1 MENII
6 ADKIFDFVKAFGQD
20 VVLFTQEGESTL
32 DSTQAKRFYLKD
44 SKVMIHYDTNESK
57 SEIRVSYG
65 GERPIQEFKKLFAG
79 LKAIANKNLIEFS
92 LQKFSK
98 QIEPKD
104 FAYQGTVAMQQQTM
118 ESYGKPY
125 GYSKTSYQDLKDSR
139 IIIKH
144 KKSVDEEVRGSR
156 SRNIQ
161 AIYLENSA
169 GERFQYPHNH
179 LAGARAMLRHVKEGG
194 TPYDDFG
201 QHIIEQSKELGD
213 LYKFERW
220 VNKNSLIEGND
231 DIVEAVKE
239 QKNKIR
245 EHIKKLQSHA
255 YYEACSCEYQN
266 KKETISPAKVN
277 KMRERFTAK
286 HFDEGLNDALG
297 VVTRLMKEANY
308 KDEARQNA
316 IDLYGYIQKNK
327 SALSFKGV
335 SKDDPANPHAQ
346 DPVKWSSKEGP
357 ISFINAMAGYLAMR
371 SNDDEVFNRLTQL
384 GDDIAHGYLD
394 KDPKIIM
401 GAKKLL
407 DYLYKNATMSEV
419 SVETGTSIEHQA
431 VESLEE
437 SFENF
442 IPKF

>member
-6 ADKIFDFVKAFGQD
+6 SDKIFDFVKAFGEN

-32 DSTQAKRFYLKD
+32 DSDEAKRFYLKD
-44 SKVMIHYDTNESK
+44 SKIMIHYDASESK

-65 GERPIQEFKKLFAG
+65 GERPIQEFKKLFDG

-104 FAYQGTVAMQQQTM
+104 FAYQGKVAMQQNTM

-125 GYSKTSYQDLKDSR
+125 GYSKTSYQDLKDSK

-144 KKSVDEEVRGSR
+144 KKAVDEEVRGSR

-201 QHIIEQSKELGD
+201 QHIIEQSKELSD

-220 VNKNSLIEGND
+220 VNKNGLIEGND
-231 DIVEAVKE
+231 DVVEVVKE

-245 EHIKKLQSHA
+245 EHIKKLQSQT
-255 YYEACSCEYQN
+255 YYESCSCEYKHN
-266 KKETISPAKVN
+266 KQTTSPAKVN

-297 VVTRLMKEANY
+297 VVTRLMKEADA
-308 KDEARQNA
+308 KTEARDNA
-316 IDLYGYIQKNK
+316 VALAKYIQDKK
-327 SALSFKGV
+327 MIGFKGV
-335 SKDDPANPHAQ
+335 EVDDPANPEAQ
-346 DPVKWSSKEGP
+346 DPAKFSGP
-357 ISFINAMAGYLAMR
+357 SGVVAKISAMAGYLAQR
-371 SNDDEVFNRLTQL
+371 TTDDTVSNHLARISDDV
-384 GDDIAHGYLD
+384 HMMH
-394 KDPKIIM
+394 PKLIM
-401 GAKKLL
+401 GVKKVI
-407 DYLYKNATMSEV
+407 DYLYKNATMSKEAEE
-419 SVETGTSIEHQA
+419 SGSSIEHQA

>member
-6 ADKIFDFVKAFGQD
+6 SDKIFDFVKAFGEN

-32 DSTQAKRFYLKD
+32 DSDEAKRFYLKD
-44 SKVMIHYDTNESK
+44 SKIMIHYDTSESK

-65 GERPIQEFKKLFAG
+65 GERPIQEFKKLFDG

-104 FAYQGTVAMQQQTM
+104 FAYQGKVAMQQNTM

-125 GYSKTSYQDLKDSR
+125 GYSKTSYQDLKDSK

-144 KKSVDEEVRGSR
+144 KKAVDEEVRGSR

-201 QHIIEQSKELGD
+201 QHIIEQSKELSD

-220 VNKNSLIEGND
+220 VNKNGLIEGND
-231 DIVEAVKE
+231 DVVEVVKE

-245 EHIKKLQSHA
+245 EHIKKLQSQS
-255 YYEACSCEYQN
+255 YYESCSCEYKHN
-266 KKETISPAKVN
+266 KQTTSPAKVN

-297 VVTRLMKEANY
+297 VVTRLMKEADA
-308 KDEARQNA
+308 KTEARDNA
-316 IDLYGYIQKNK
+316 VALAKYIQDKK
-327 SALSFKGV
+327 MIGFKGV
-335 SKDDPANPHAQ
+335 EVDDPANPEAQ
-346 DPVKWSSKEGP
+346 DPAKFSGP
-357 ISFINAMAGYLAMR
+357 SGVVAKISAMAGYLAQR
-371 SNDDEVFNRLTQL
+371 TTDDTVSNHLARISDDV
-384 GDDIAHGYLD
+384 HMMH
-394 KDPKIIM
+394 PKLIM
-401 GAKKLL
+401 GVKKVI
-407 DYLYKNATMSEV
+407 DYLYKNATMSKEAEE
-419 SVETGTSIEHQA
+419 SGSSIEHQA
-431 VESLEE
+431 VEYLEE

-442 IPKF
+442 IP

>member
-6 ADKIFDFVKAFGQD
+6 ADKIFDFIKAFGED

-44 SKVMIHYDTNESK
+44 SKVMVHFDTDESK

-65 GERPIQEFKKLFAG
+65 GERPIQEFRKLFAG
-79 LKAIANKNLIEFS
+79 LKAIAHKNLIEFS

-98 QIEPKD
+98 HIEPKD
-104 FAYQGTVAMQQQTM
+104 FAYQGTVAMQQNTM
-118 ESYGKPY
+118 ESYGRPY

-144 KKSVDEEVRGSR
+144 KKAVDEEVRGSR

-194 TPYDDFG
+194 NPYDDFG

-245 EHIKKLQSHA
+245 EHMKKLQSHA
-255 YYEACSCEYQN
+255 YYEQCSCDYQA
-266 KKETISPAKVN
+266 KKETISPTKVN

-286 HFDEGLNDALG
+286 HFDEDLTDALG
-297 VVTRLMKEANY
+297 VVTRIMKEYDQAA
-308 KDEARQNA
+308 EARENA
-316 IDLYGYIQKNK
+316 IALARYIQDKKKIGFN
-327 SALSFKGV
+327 GV
-335 SKDDPANPHAQ
+335 EADDPANPEAQ
-346 DPVKWSSKEGP
+346 DPVKWSGTNGIVAKVS
-357 ISFINAMAGYLAMR
+357 AMAGYLAQR
-371 SNDDEVFNRLTQL
+371 TTDDNVSNRLAR
-384 GDDIAHGYLD
+384 INLD
-394 KDPKIIM
+394 VHSMHPKLIM
-401 GAKKLL
+401 GVKKVL
-407 DYLYKNATMSEV
+407 DYLYKSATMESV
-419 SVETGTSIEHQA
+419 SVETGPGMQEQA

-437 SFENF
+437 SFEIF

>member
-6 ADKIFDFVKAFGQD
+6 SDKIFDFVKAFGEN

-32 DSTQAKRFYLKD
+32 DSDEAKRFYLKD
-44 SKVMIHYDTNESK
+44 SKIMIHYDTSESK

-65 GERPIQEFKKLFAG
+65 GERPIQEFKKLFDG

-104 FAYQGTVAMQQQTM
+104 FAYQGKVAMQQNTM

-125 GYSKTSYQDLKDSR
+125 GYSKTSYQDLKDSK

-144 KKSVDEEVRGSR
+144 KKAVDEEVRGSR

-201 QHIIEQSKELGD
+201 QHIIEQSKELSD

-220 VNKNSLIEGND
+220 VNKNGLIEGND
-231 DIVEAVKE
+231 DVVEVVKE

-245 EHIKKLQSHA
+245 EHIKKLQSQS
-255 YYEACSCEYQN
+255 YYESCSCEYKHN
-266 KKETISPAKVN
+266 KQTTSPAKVN

-297 VVTRLMKEANY
+297 VVTRLMKEADA
-308 KDEARQNA
+308 KTEARDNA
-316 IDLYGYIQKNK
+316 VALAKYIQDKK
-327 SALSFKGV
+327 MIGFKGV
-335 SKDDPANPHAQ
+335 EADDPANPEAQ
-346 DPVKWSSKEGP
+346 DPAKFSGP
-357 ISFINAMAGYLAMR
+357 SGVVAKISAMAGYLAQR
-371 SNDDEVFNRLTQL
+371 TTDDTVSNHLARISDDV
-384 GDDIAHGYLD
+384 HMMH
-394 KDPKIIM
+394 PKLIM
-401 GAKKLL
+401 GVKKVI
-407 DYLYKNATMSEV
+407 DYLYKNATMSKEAEE
-419 SVETGTSIEHQA
+419 SGSSIEHQA

>member
-6 ADKIFDFVKAFGQD
+6 SDKIFDFVKAFGEN

-32 DSTQAKRFYLKD
+32 DSDEAKRFYLKD
-44 SKVMIHYDTNESK
+44 SKIMIHYDTSESK

-65 GERPIQEFKKLFAG
+65 GERPIQEFKKLFDG

-104 FAYQGTVAMQQQTM
+104 FAYQGKVAMQQNTM

-125 GYSKTSYQDLKDSR
+125 GYSKTSYQDLKDSK

-144 KKSVDEEVRGSR
+144 KKAVDEEVRGSR

-194 TPYDDFG
+194 TPYDYFG
-201 QHIIEQSKELGD
+201 QHIIEQSKELSD

-220 VNKNSLIEGND
+220 VNKNGLIEGND
-231 DIVEAVKE
+231 DVVEVVKE

-245 EHIKKLQSHA
+245 EHIKKLQSQS
-255 YYEACSCEYQN
+255 YYESCSCEYKHN
-266 KKETISPAKVN
+266 KQTTSPAKVN

-297 VVTRLMKEANY
+297 VVTRLMKEADA
-308 KDEARQNA
+308 KTEARDNA
-316 IDLYGYIQKNK
+316 VALAKYIQDKK
-327 SALSFKGV
+327 MIGFKGV
-335 SKDDPANPHAQ
+335 EVDDPANPEAQ
-346 DPVKWSSKEGP
+346 DPTKFSGP
-357 ISFINAMAGYLAMR
+357 SGVVAKISAMAGYLAQR
-371 SNDDEVFNRLTQL
+371 TTDDTVSNHLARISDDV
-384 GDDIAHGYLD
+384 HMMH
-394 KDPKIIM
+394 PKLIM
-401 GAKKLL
+401 GVKKVI
-407 DYLYKNATMSEV
+407 DYLYKNATMSKEAEE
-419 SVETGTSIEHQA
+419 SGSSIEHQA

>member
-1 MENII
+1 
-6 ADKIFDFVKAFGQD
+6 
-20 VVLFTQEGESTL
+20 
-32 DSTQAKRFYLKD
+32 
-44 SKVMIHYDTNESK
+44 
-57 SEIRVSYG
+57 
-65 GERPIQEFKKLFAG
+65 
-79 LKAIANKNLIEFS
+79 
-92 LQKFSK
+92 
-98 QIEPKD
+98 
-104 FAYQGTVAMQQQTM
+104 MQQNTI

-125 GYSKTSYQDLKDSR
+125 GYSKTSYQDLKDSK

-144 KKSVDEEVRGSR
+144 KKAVDEEVRGSR

-201 QHIIEQSKELGD
+201 QHIIEQSKELSD

-220 VNKNSLIEGND
+220 VNKNGLIEGND
-231 DIVEAVKE
+231 DVVEVVKE

-245 EHIKKLQSHA
+245 EHIKKLQSQS
-255 YYEACSCEYQN
+255 YYESCSCEYKHN
-266 KKETISPAKVN
+266 KQTTSPAKVN

-297 VVTRLMKEANY
+297 VVTRLMKEADA
-308 KDEARQNA
+308 KTEARDNA
-316 IDLYGYIQKNK
+316 VALAKYIQDKK
-327 SALSFKGV
+327 MIGFKGV
-335 SKDDPANPHAQ
+335 EADDPANPEAQ
-346 DPVKWSSKEGP
+346 DPAKFSGP
-357 ISFINAMAGYLAMR
+357 SGVVAKISAMAGYLAQR
-371 SNDDEVFNRLTQL
+371 TTDDTVSNHLARISDDV
-384 GDDIAHGYLD
+384 HMMH
-394 KDPKIIM
+394 PKLIM
-401 GAKKLL
+401 GVKKVI
-407 DYLYKNATMSEV
+407 DYLYKNATMSKEAEE
-419 SVETGTSIEHQA
+419 SGSSIEHQA

>member
-6 ADKIFDFVKAFGQD
+6 SDKIFDFVKAFGEN

-32 DSTQAKRFYLKD
+32 DSDEAKRFYLKD
-44 SKVMIHYDTNESK
+44 SKIMIHYDTSESK

-65 GERPIQEFKKLFAG
+65 GERPIQEFKKLFDG

-104 FAYQGTVAMQQQTM
+104 FAYQGKVAMQQNTM

-125 GYSKTSYQDLKDSR
+125 GYSKTSYQDLKDSK

-144 KKSVDEEVRGSR
+144 KKAVDEEVRGSR

-201 QHIIEQSKELGD
+201 QHIIEQSKELSD

-220 VNKNSLIEGND
+220 VNKNGLIEGND
-231 DIVEAVKE
+231 DVVEVVKE
-239 QKNKIR
+239 QRNKIR
-245 EHIKKLQSHA
+245 EHIKKLQSQS
-255 YYEACSCEYQN
+255 YYESCSCEYKHN
-266 KKETISPAKVN
+266 KQTTSPAKVN

-297 VVTRLMKEANY
+297 VVTRLMKEADA
-308 KDEARQNA
+308 KTEARDNA
-316 IDLYGYIQKNK
+316 VALAKYIQDKK
-327 SALSFKGV
+327 MIGFKGV
-335 SKDDPANPHAQ
+335 EADDPANPEAQ
-346 DPVKWSSKEGP
+346 DPAKFSGP
-357 ISFINAMAGYLAMR
+357 SGVVAKISAMAGYLAQR
-371 SNDDEVFNRLTQL
+371 TTDDTVSNHLARISDDV
-384 GDDIAHGYLD
+384 HMMH
-394 KDPKIIM
+394 PKLIM
-401 GAKKLL
+401 GVKKVI
-407 DYLYKNATMSEV
+407 DYLYKNATMSKEAEE
-419 SVETGTSIEHQA
+419 SGSSIEHQA

>member
-6 ADKIFDFVKAFGQD
+6 ADKIFDFIKAFGED

-32 DSTQAKRFYLKD
+32 DSAQAKRFYLKD
-44 SKVMIHYDTNESK
+44 SKVMVHFDTNESK

-65 GERPIQEFKKLFAG
+65 GERPIQEFRKLFAG
-79 LKAIANKNLIEFS
+79 LKAIAHKNLIEFS

-125 GYSKTSYQDLKDSR
+125 GYTKTSYQNLQDSK

-144 KKSVDEEVRGSR
+144 KKPVDEEIRGSR
-156 SRNIQ
+156 SRNIH

-194 TPYDDFG
+194 NPYDDFG

-220 VNKNSLIEGND
+220 VNKNGLLEGND
-231 DIVEAVKE
+231 DIIESVKE

-245 EHIKKLQSHA
+245 EHMKKLQSSA
-255 YYEACSCEYQN
+255 YYEQCSCDYQA
-266 KKETISPAKVN
+266 KKETISPTKVN

-297 VVTRLMKEANY
+297 VVTRLMKEGDIKA
-308 KDEARQNA
+308 EARENA
-316 IDLYGYIQKNK
+316 IALARYIQDKKNIG
-327 SALSFKGV
+327 FNGV
-335 SKDDPANPHAQ
+335 EVDDPANPEAQ
-346 DPVKWSSKEGP
+346 DPSKWGGANGIVAK
-357 ISFINAMAGYLAMR
+357 ISAMAGYLAQR
-371 SNDDEVFNRLTQL
+371 TTDDKVSNHLARISDDVHNM
-384 GDDIAHGYLD
+384 H
-394 KDPKIIM
+394 PKLIM
-401 GAKKLL
+401 GVKKVL
-407 DYLYKNATMSEV
+407 DYLYKSATMESV
-419 SVETGTSIEHQA
+419 SVETGPGMQEQA

-437 SFENF
+437 SFEIF

>member
-6 ADKIFDFVKAFGQD
+6 SDKIFDFVKAFGEN

-32 DSTQAKRFYLKD
+32 DSDEAKRFYLKD
-44 SKVMIHYDTNESK
+44 SKIMIHYDTSESK

-65 GERPIQEFKKLFAG
+65 GERPIQEFKKLFDG

-104 FAYQGTVAMQQQTM
+104 FAYQGKVAMQQNTM

-125 GYSKTSYQDLKDSR
+125 GYSKTSYQDLKDSK

-144 KKSVDEEVRGSR
+144 KKAVDEEVRGSR

-201 QHIIEQSKELGD
+201 QHIIEQSKELSD

-220 VNKNSLIEGND
+220 VNKNGLIEGND
-231 DIVEAVKE
+231 DVVEVVKE

-245 EHIKKLQSHA
+245 EHIKKLQSQS
-255 YYEACSCEYQN
+255 YYESCSCEYKHN
-266 KKETISPAKVN
+266 KQTTSPAKVN

-297 VVTRLMKEANY
+297 VVTRLMKEADA
-308 KDEARQNA
+308 KTEARDNPVA
-316 IDLYGYIQKNK
+316 LAKYIQDKK
-327 SALSFKGV
+327 MIGFKGV
-335 SKDDPANPHAQ
+335 EADDPANPEAQ
-346 DPVKWSSKEGP
+346 DPAKFSGP
-357 ISFINAMAGYLAMR
+357 SGVVAKISAMAGYLAQR
-371 SNDDEVFNRLTQL
+371 TTDDTVSNHLARISDDV
-384 GDDIAHGYLD
+384 HMMH
-394 KDPKIIM
+394 PKLIM
-401 GAKKLL
+401 GVKKVI
-407 DYLYKNATMSEV
+407 DYLYKNATMSKEAEE
-419 SVETGTSIEHQA
+419 SGSSIEHQA

>member
-1 MENII
+1 MENVI
-6 ADKIFDFVKAFGQD
+6 ADKIFDFVKAFGED

-32 DSTQAKRFYLKD
+32 DTAQAKRFYLKD
-44 SKVMIHYDTNESK
+44 SKIMIHYNTDESK

-65 GERPIQEFKKLFAG
+65 GERPIQEFRKLFAG
-79 LKAIANKNLIEFS
+79 IKSIAQKNLIEFS

-104 FAYQGTVAMQQQTM
+104 FAYQGTVAMQQNTM
-118 ESYGKPY
+118 ESYGRPY

-220 VNKNSLIEGND
+220 VNKNGLLEGND
-231 DIVEAVKE
+231 DVVEAVKE

-245 EHIKKLQSHA
+245 EHIKKLQSQA

-266 KKETISPAKVN
+266 KKDTISPAKVN

-297 VVTRLMKEANY
+297 VVTRLMKEADM
-308 KDEARQNA
+308 KQEARDNA
-316 IDLYGYIQKNK
+316 MALYSYIKDNHSK
-327 SALSFKGV
+327 IGFRGV
-335 SKDDPANPHAQ
+335 ETDDPGNPEAQ
-346 DPVKWSSKEGP
+346 DPNKWSGAGGIVAKTS
-357 ISFINAMAGYLAMR
+357 AMAGYLAATTTDDKV
-371 SNDDEVFNRLTQL
+371 SNHLSRIS
-384 GDDIAHGYLD
+384 DDIHMMS
-394 KDPKIIM
+394 PKLQM
-401 GAKKLL
+401 GVKNMI
-407 DYLYKNATMSEV
+407 DFLYKRATMSEA
-419 SVETGTSIEHQA
+419 SVETGPSIEHQA
-431 VESLEE
+431 VESIEE
-437 SFENF
+437 SFDNF

>member
-6 ADKIFDFVKAFGQD
+6 SDKIFDFVKAFGEN

-32 DSTQAKRFYLKD
+32 DSDEAKRFYLKD
-44 SKVMIHYDTNESK
+44 SKIMIHYDASESK

-65 GERPIQEFKKLFAG
+65 GERPIQEFKKLFDG

-104 FAYQGTVAMQQQTM
+104 FAYQGKVAMQQNTM

-125 GYSKTSYQDLKDSR
+125 GYSKTSYQDLKDSK

-144 KKSVDEEVRGSR
+144 KKAVDEEVRGSR

-201 QHIIEQSKELGD
+201 QHIIEQSKELSD

-220 VNKNSLIEGND
+220 VNKNGLIEGND
-231 DIVEAVKE
+231 DVVEVVKE

-245 EHIKKLQSHA
+245 EHIKKLQSQT
-255 YYEACSCEYQN
+255 YYESCSCEYKHN
-266 KKETISPAKVN
+266 KQTTSPAKVN

-297 VVTRLMKEANY
+297 VVTRLMKEADA
-308 KDEARQNA
+308 KTEARDNA
-316 IDLYGYIQKNK
+316 VALAKYIQDKK
-327 SALSFKGV
+327 MIGFKGV
-335 SKDDPANPHAQ
+335 EVDDPANPEAQ
-346 DPVKWSSKEGP
+346 DPTKFSGP
-357 ISFINAMAGYLAMR
+357 AGVVAKISAMAGYLAQR
-371 SNDDEVFNRLTQL
+371 TTDDTVSNHLARISDDV
-384 GDDIAHGYLD
+384 HMMH
-394 KDPKIIM
+394 PKLIM
-401 GAKKLL
+401 GVKKVI
-407 DYLYKNATMSEV
+407 DYLYKNATMSKEAEE
-419 SVETGTSIEHQA
+419 SGSSIEHQA